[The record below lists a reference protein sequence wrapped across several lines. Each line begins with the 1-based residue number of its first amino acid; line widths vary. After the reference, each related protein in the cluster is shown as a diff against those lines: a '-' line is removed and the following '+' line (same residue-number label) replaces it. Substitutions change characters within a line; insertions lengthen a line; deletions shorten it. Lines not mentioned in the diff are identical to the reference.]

1 MHNLAQFTASIIA
14 ETIIAKT
21 SGNHIGVLG
30 ENLPKF
36 DVAHFVQVL
45 EEGHPTPFWLA
56 LLGGEGI
63 EVETTGKAEVTYDVT
78 IANRWRN
85 LATEEKDKKL
95 VVIILGSTPKLKSL
109 RDLLVR
115 VTENEIRPVIESKA
129 VSWFPTEPRKAF
141 WQLLCADRDGF
152 KTSSLLDFAS
162 AMSVLAAANPND
174 LCDHEETNLHKLG
187 MFPHLGIL
195 EMEGPKNIEK
205 SIKANLNLVERIK
218 ALSRQDLAT
227 ISRILED
234 ETTTE
239 AEKETVKGML
249 AFSKSKER
257 ESLKGLVYSEVTSIL
272 AQKKSERK
280 QGDDDAT
287 PNPIRKEREL
297 GDESA
302 IRDLIR
308 NEGRNL
314 ADLAEMFQRDPEDES
329 EPKEFNTDG
338 RTIIQKQRVGVSQIG
353 SAVNQLI
360 TDRCYGGIVKSDFA
374 TDYIDSLKILE
385 SGEAGK
391 IVEFLPNDETEEKS
405 VKSIL
410 NKVLLHY
417 GDSAIGDACTAWT
430 KYIEARN
437 ALLEYRFDLTDHP
450 LLLLASDKD
459 VLSSCDI
466 LVKAYGAMLAEM
478 AKVCNELRSRDV
490 NFSKTL
496 MAKVLA
502 LDIVYL
508 DYDVNGSV
516 AIAGPTHPFHLWRW
530 IEIARLFHNNAEDM
544 RKLGEDLLLK
554 HAANPPVFSPH
565 VTMSV
570 FLAPD
575 DIAKDRVYMGIG
587 SIGALPLYGDPESRV
602 AVKFRAEEIA
612 DISSRF
618 VAIAPY
624 AGFGFEV
631 AAIDP
636 PSVSDIIEAV
646 VSVNKGRNRN
656 NLVPVH
662 VRIFFTRKKVSMT
675 DEEDD
680 EMEEL
685 ATVIREIKGTLEIEP
700 KDVSL
705 DDVDQR
711 LQARPAH
718 YTLVFEPGESQRFD
732 ISIEFSPTLS
742 PLVIPRHYHYSELSD
757 RFDVIIHGD
766 ATPFGMYYEMF
777 KSITNI
783 PDKGTFG
790 RRSGAGRN
798 ADKIEKIAKNTMW
811 ISVIDQGI
819 EPTFKVA
826 NTIRLDKRTNS
837 GRDIHTFTAHPSAI
851 SRYVMRVVEKAG
863 LIPDELTQRRTFELM
878 QRLGGDTIP
887 LAVASASKNGQIIT
901 TQAKGLLGVLSV
913 KAWYEMSDPDA
924 LLISLDTE
932 ASRRWILGIASEED
946 GRRGDLLCLRQ
957 TYEGLQLEV
966 VEVKAR
972 EEDSDLYKMT
982 GAATIEG
989 RAIGQI
995 DNTAGILKRIL
1006 PKSGTSS
1013 VDKARREILRDQLY
1027 MAVAHRELSPEQRV
1041 RAVRMLDEFFNA
1053 DSDSIKILGRLFV
1066 VHVETQKTPKY
1077 PMEPISKKNIQ
1088 SSQGNPIEVYEI
1100 LESEVDEPF
1109 EEEETPFP
1117 GPGGEPGG
1125 GEEGAPDKSEEQT
1138 AGGGTVPSATGA
1150 SDLAAPHGEPAEAET
1165 AKPGG
1170 HAFVPSAK
1178 SPVLVGKDP
1187 LGNEVTWDSEKNPN
1201 FGISVTGDPGYGKT
1215 QTIRAFISELRKQG
1229 YPVLVFDFKDD
1240 YSDDEFVGK
1249 HNLTVYDVVKNGLP
1263 FNPLSLIP
1271 NEDGEVQAVR
1281 QCHDLSS
1288 IIARIEGLKEQ
1299 QHHRLVEAL
1308 KKVYENHGIDP
1319 RARIRVEDITS
1330 EPVFDE
1336 VLAELNNGDNVAK
1349 TVLYR
1354 LNKFSDLGLFPTR
1367 KPDLNFDE
1375 LVQDGIV
1382 LTLNDEANARLM
1394 QILAEI
1400 MVVKLHAMVKRGDQP
1415 RTLRRMLVF
1424 DEAWRIAKSQR
1435 LVDLAR
1441 EGRAFGVGIIIGTQ
1455 KPKDIPESL
1464 MSCLRAQIYLFN
1476 SEPDDQKIVLK
1487 SLCNTTSGPV
1497 AERHLRAIKGMGKF
1511 EGYIQS
1517 DQYKQGIRVNIVP
1530 YCDRGK

>member
-14 ETIIAKT
+14 ETIIQKI

-36 DVAHFVQVL
+36 DISHFVQVL
-45 EEGHPTPFWLA
+45 EDGHPTPFWLA

-78 IANRWRN
+78 IANKWRN

-95 VVIILGSTPKLKSL
+95 IVVILGSTPKLKSL

-115 VTENEIRPVIESKA
+115 VTEDEIRPGLESKA
-129 VSWFPTEPRKAF
+129 VSWFPTEPRKYF

-152 KTSSLLDFAS
+152 KTPSLLDFAS
-162 AMSVLAAANPND
+162 TMSVVAAGNPND
-174 LCDHEETNLHKLG
+174 LCDCEESNLYKLG
-187 MFPHLGIL
+187 MFPHLGLL
-195 EMEGPKNIEK
+195 ETEGPKNIEK
-205 SIKANLNLVERIK
+205 SIKANLSLVERIRS
-218 ALSRQDLAT
+218 LSRQDLAT

-234 ETTTE
+234 GTTTD
-239 AEKETVKGML
+239 AEKETVKRIL

-257 ESLKGLVYSEVTSIL
+257 ETLKGLMYSEVTRIL
-272 AQKKSERK
+272 ALKKTERK
-280 QGDDDAT
+280 TGDDDAT
-287 PNPIRKEREL
+287 PNPVRKEKEL

-302 IRDLIR
+302 IIDLIR
-308 NEGRNL
+308 NEGKNLQDL
-314 ADLAEMFQRDPEDES
+314 ADLFQRDAEDES
-329 EPKEFNTDG
+329 EPKEFSTDG

-360 TDRCYGGIVKSDFA
+360 TDKCYGGIVKSDVA
-374 TDYIDSLKILE
+374 TDYIDCLKILE

-391 IVEFLPNDETEEKS
+391 VIEFLPNDEIADKS
-405 VKSIL
+405 IKSIL
-410 NKVLLHY
+410 DKVLLHF
-417 GDSAIGDACTAWT
+417 GDAAIGDACTAWT
-430 KYIEARN
+430 KYVEART

-450 LLLLASDKD
+450 LLLLASNKD
-459 VLSSCDI
+459 VLTSCDI
-466 LVKAYGAMLAEM
+466 LVKAYGTMIAEM
-478 AKVCNELRSRDV
+478 AKVCNELRNRDI

-496 MAKVLA
+496 MANVLA
-502 LDIVYL
+502 LDMVYL
-508 DYDVNGSV
+508 HYSNGSV
-516 AIAGPTHPFHLWRW
+516 AIAGPTHSFHLWRW
-530 IEIARLFHNNAEDM
+530 IEIARMFHNNAEDM

-575 DIAKDRVYMGIG
+575 DIDKDRVYMGIG
-587 SIGALPLYGDPESRV
+587 SIGALPLYGDPDSRV
-602 AVKFRAEEIA
+602 AAKFRAEEIA

-624 AGFGFEV
+624 AGYGFEV
-631 AAIDP
+631 VAIDP
-636 PSVSDIIEAV
+636 PSVPDIIDGV

-662 VRIFFTRKKVSMT
+662 VRVFFTRDKISMT

-685 ATVIREIKGTLEIEP
+685 ATVIREIKGSLEIEP
-700 KDVSL
+700 KTVSL
-705 DDVDQR
+705 DDVNLR

-742 PLVIPRHYHYSELSD
+742 PLVVPRHYHYSELSD

-766 ATPFGMYYEMF
+766 ATPFGTYYEMF
-777 KSITNI
+777 KTITNI

-798 ADKIEKIAKNTMW
+798 ADKIEKIASNTMW
-811 ISVIDQGI
+811 VSVIDQGI
-819 EPTFKVA
+819 EPTFKIA

-851 SRYVMRVVEKAG
+851 SRYVMRVIEKAG
-863 LIPDELTQRRTFELM
+863 LIPDELTQQRTFQLM

-887 LAVASASKNGQIIT
+887 LAVASASKNGQILP
-901 TQAKGLLGVLSV
+901 TQAKGLLGVLAV
-913 KAWYEMSDPDA
+913 KTWYELSDNDA

-932 ASRRWILGIASEED
+932 ASRRWILGLASEED
-946 GRRGDLLCLRQ
+946 GRRGDLLCLRH
-957 TYEGLQLEV
+957 TYQGLQLEV

-995 DNTAGILKRIL
+995 DNTVAILKRIL
-1006 PKSGTSS
+1006 PKSGTTN
-1013 VDKARREILRDQLY
+1013 VDRARREILRDQLY
-1027 MAVAHRELSPEQRV
+1027 MSVAHRNLSPEQRV

-1053 DSDSIKILGRLFV
+1053 DSDSVSILGRLFV

-1088 SSQGNPIEVYEI
+1088 SPQGTPIEVYEI
-1100 LESEVDEPF
+1100 LESEVPEPF
-1109 EEEETPFP
+1109 EEEVPPPPETGGTGGCGPEVNRSKAEGETTGGNSREVETGPESGGGFHPEP
-1117 GPGGEPGG
+1117 GP
-1125 GEEGAPDKSEEQT
+1125 EGIQKVTPQGPAYAPK
-1138 AGGGTVPSATGA
+1138 A
-1150 SDLAAPHGEPAEAET
+1150 
-1165 AKPGG
+1165 
-1170 HAFVPSAK
+1170 
-1178 SPVLVGKDP
+1178 PVLIGTDP
-1187 LGNEVTWDSEKNPN
+1187 LGHDVTWDSEKNPN
-1201 FGISVTGDPGYGKT
+1201 FGVSVTGDPGYGKT

-1229 YPVLVFDFKDD
+1229 FPVLVFDFKDD
-1240 YSDDEFVGK
+1240 YSDEEFVTK
-1249 HNLTVYDVVKNGLP
+1249 HDLKVYDVVKDGLP

-1271 NEDGEVQAVR
+1271 NENGEVQAVR

-1288 IIARIEGLKEQ
+1288 IISRIEGLKEQ

-1308 KKVYENHGIDP
+1308 KRVYENHGIDP
-1319 RARIRVEDITS
+1319 RARIHIGEVTS

-1336 VLAELNNGDNVAK
+1336 VLAELNTGDNVAK

-1354 LNKFSDLGLFPTR
+1354 LSKFSDLGLFPTK
-1367 KPDLNFDE
+1367 KPECNFDE
-1375 LVQDGIV
+1375 LVKDGIV
-1382 LTLNDEANARLM
+1382 LTLNDEANAKLM

-1415 RTLRRMLVF
+1415 KTLRRMLVF

-1455 KPKDIPESL
+1455 KPKDIPEAL
-1464 MSCLRAQIYLFN
+1464 LSCLRTQIYLFN
-1476 SEPDDQKIVLK
+1476 SEPDDQKIILK

-1511 EGYIQS
+1511 EGYIHS
-1517 DQYKQGIRVNIVP
+1517 DQYKQGIRVNVVP